1 MMWLWMTLASALLL
15 GIYDVMKKSALKRN
29 SVLWVLLIA
38 TAFSTLLLCPFLK
51 SGSTED
57 HLHLMF
63 KAVLV
68 TTSWVSGLIG
78 IKLLPI
84 TTASTLK
91 ASRPFFVVVFSIL
104 LFGEQLNLW
113 QWGGVALALLALTL
127 LSFSSKKEGISFAK
141 SKGVAAM
148 VVSILA
154 GVASALY
161 DKTIVVDMDPL
172 FIQSWANLY
181 ITILLAICVLVKAL
195 HDGAQRERFHWDWL
209 LIGIA
214 IFITGA
220 DALYFFALKQ
230 EGALLSIISLVRR
243 CSVVVTFILGAIVFK
258 ENKIKEKSI
267 DLAILLAA
275 MGLLLYGSSI

>member
-1 MMWLWMTLASALLL
+1 MMWLWMTLGSALML

-29 SVLWVLLIA
+29 GVLWILLIA
-38 TAFSTLLLCPFLK
+38 TAFSTLFLCPFLK
-51 SGSTED
+51 GGSLQD
-57 HLHLMF
+57 HLHMML

-78 IKLLPI
+78 IKHLPI

-91 ASRPFFVVVFSIL
+91 ASRPFFVVIFSIL
-104 LFGEQLNLW
+104 IFGENLNIW
-113 QWGGVALALLALTL
+113 QWAGVALALLALTL
-127 LSFSSKKEGISFAK
+127 LSMSSKKEGISFAH

-148 VVSILA
+148 AVSILA

-161 DKTIVVDMDPL
+161 DKHIVGGLEPMFV
-172 FIQSWANLY
+172 QSWANFY
-181 ITILLAICVLVKAL
+181 VTILLAICVVVKAL
-195 HDGAQRERFHWDWL
+195 HDGAERERFHWDWL
-209 LIGIA
+209 LVGIA

-230 EGALLSIISLVRR
+230 DGALLSIISLIRR
-243 CSVVVTFILGAIVFK
+243 CSVVVTFALGAVIFK

-267 DLAILLAA
+267 DLAVLLAA

>member
-1 MMWLWMTLASALLL
+1 MTLGSALLL

-29 SVLWVLLIA
+29 GVLWVLLIA

-51 SGSTED
+51 PGSMED
-57 HLHLMF
+57 HLHLML

-68 TTSWVSGLIG
+68 TTSWVSGLVG

-91 ASRPFFVVVFSIL
+91 ASRPFFVVLFSIL
-104 LFGEQLNLW
+104 LFGEQLNGW
-113 QWGGVALALLALTL
+113 QWGGVALALVALTL
-127 LSFSSKKEGISFAK
+127 LSLSSKKEGISFAH

-161 DKTIVVDMDPL
+161 DKAIVVDMDPL
-172 FIQSWANLY
+172 FLQSWANLY
-181 ITILLAICVLVKAL
+181 ITIILAICVLVKAL
-195 HDGAQRERFHWDWL
+195 HDGAQRERFQWDWL
-209 LIGIA
+209 LVGIA

-230 EGALLSIISLVRR
+230 EGALLSIISLIRR
-243 CSVVVTFILGAIVFK
+243 CSVVVTFVLGAIVFK

-275 MGLLLYGSSI
+275 MGLLLYGSSN

>member
-1 MMWLWMTLASALLL
+1 MTLGSALLL

-29 SVLWVLLIA
+29 GVLWVLLIA

-51 SGSTED
+51 PGSMED
-57 HLHLMF
+57 HLHLML

-68 TTSWVSGLIG
+68 TTSWVSGLVG

-91 ASRPFFVVVFSIL
+91 ASRPFFVVLFSIL
-104 LFGEQLNLW
+104 LFGEQLNGW
-113 QWGGVALALLALTL
+113 QWGGVALALVALTL
-127 LSFSSKKEGISFAK
+127 LSLSSKKEGISFAH

-161 DKTIVVDMDPL
+161 DKAIVVDMDPL
-172 FIQSWANLY
+172 FLQSWANLY
-181 ITILLAICVLVKAL
+181 ITIILAICVLVKAL
-195 HDGAQRERFHWDWL
+195 HDGAQRERFQWDWL
-209 LIGIA
+209 LVSIA

-230 EGALLSIISLVRR
+230 EGALLSIISLIRR
-243 CSVVVTFILGAIVFK
+243 CSVVVTFVLGAIVFK

>member
-1 MMWLWMTLASALLL
+1 MTLGSALLL

-29 SVLWVLLIA
+29 GVLWVLLIA

-51 SGSTED
+51 PGSMED
-57 HLHLMF
+57 HLHLML

-68 TTSWVSGLIG
+68 TTSWVSGLVG

-91 ASRPFFVVVFSIL
+91 ASRPFFVVLFSIL
-104 LFGEQLNLW
+104 LFGEQLNGW
-113 QWGGVALALLALTL
+113 QWGGVALALVALTL
-127 LSFSSKKEGISFAK
+127 LSLSSKKEGISFAH

-161 DKTIVVDMDPL
+161 DKAIVVDMDPL
-172 FIQSWANLY
+172 FLQSWANLY
-181 ITILLAICVLVKAL
+181 ITIILAICVLVKAL
-195 HDGAQRERFHWDWL
+195 HDGAQRERFQWDWL
-209 LIGIA
+209 LVGIA

-230 EGALLSIISLVRR
+230 EGALLSIISLIRR
-243 CSVVVTFILGAIVFK
+243 CSVVVTFVLGAIVFK

-275 MGLLLYGSSI
+275 MGLLLYGSSIY